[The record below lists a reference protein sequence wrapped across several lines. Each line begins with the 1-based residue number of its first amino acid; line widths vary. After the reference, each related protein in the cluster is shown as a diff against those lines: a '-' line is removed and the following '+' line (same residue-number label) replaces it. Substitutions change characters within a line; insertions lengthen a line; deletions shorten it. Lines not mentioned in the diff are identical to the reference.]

1 MGVFGQFQ
9 NDAHREKF
17 FSRRDLRR
25 FGGRDAEVCGANT
38 KTGKTCE
45 NVPVKGGNGRCLLHC
60 GPKLARAV
68 RDRQLADL
76 KAGRITPA
84 EWQVFEGRRIR
95 NRLQNTWKKSP
106 WFPGQTI
113 NLGEHEITFRA
124 HCEEL
129 TVRPEYL
136 APAVLDWLRWRF
148 RRLQV
153 DRRDDVKWSHTVR
166 VELPERVHKAGPMP
180 EGWMPRAEFAASEE
194 AMHRVE
200 STVVIY
206 KRQRPDHVARKAK
219 IAVQRRLRPGRPPSA
234 KRVLSDIEEL
244 AGLFHEH
251 RATLGPL
258 FAMCR
263 GQEEQRDLLA
273 ALREFKERPEDRA
286 AQFRWFGLVNG
297 LSSRRD

>member
-9 NDAHREKF
+9 SEYHREKF
-17 FSRRDLRR
+17 FSRCDLRR

-60 GPKLARAV
+60 GPKLAHVV

-76 KAGRITPA
+76 KAGKITMA
-84 EWQVFEGRRIR
+84 EWQALEGRRIR

-113 NLGEHEITFRA
+113 NLGDHEITFRA
-124 HCEEL
+124 HCAEL
-129 TVRPEYL
+129 AVRPEYL
-136 APAVLDWLRWRF
+136 APAVLDWMRWRF
-148 RRLQV
+148 RRLQI

-166 VELPERVHKAGPMP
+166 VELPARAQRAGPMP
-180 EGWMPRAEFAASEE
+180 GGWIPRADFALCEE
-194 AMHRVE
+194 AMHRVD
-200 STVVIY
+200 STEASS
-206 KRQRPDHVARKAK
+206 KRQRPDHIVRETKNT
-219 IAVQRRLRPGRPPSA
+219 VQRRLRPGRPPSA

-244 AGLFHEH
+244 AGIFYEH

-258 FAMCR
+258 FAKCR
-263 GQEEQRDLLA
+263 SPNEQRDLLT

-286 AQFRWFGLVNG
+286 AQSRWFDLVNG
-297 LSSRRD
+297 LTSRRD